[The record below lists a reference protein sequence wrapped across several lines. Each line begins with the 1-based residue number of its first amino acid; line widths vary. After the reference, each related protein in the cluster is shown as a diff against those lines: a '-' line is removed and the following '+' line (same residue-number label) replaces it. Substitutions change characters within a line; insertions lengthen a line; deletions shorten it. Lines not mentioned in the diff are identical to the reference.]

1 METQE
6 IPPRA
11 AKHPTPA
18 SPIETPG
25 EQEWPAHRL
34 SARKPVMAAMI
45 CIALVG
51 GMQGV
56 DPALH
61 SVAMPAA
68 AKALGMDPSL
78 AAFLKSIGTI
88 VLAASMLGVGIIGD
102 RQGRKKILVAGILL
116 MGVAALIS
124 AVAVN
129 PLIFGLGRV
138 LMGVSTAMSF
148 AMCLALIPTLFEKK
162 DLPKAFGLFFGAGA
176 TLIVIAT
183 SLSGTIQGALGW
195 RATYL
200 STTVLCLVL
209 TFAAV
214 RLLPEN
220 RTTAQRKFDTV
231 GVILAGVGL
240 IALVYSIGQASTRGW
255 GSPLV
260 IGGIFLALVI
270 LGAFAFWERRIES
283 PAFPVDLFKKP
294 AFAAACLAGVLFNW
308 ADASLLGQYPALA
321 LPAGVPASAVSVV
334 VAVMYIGMICGA
346 PMAGIAQKRFGA
358 TNRTMFTSGLLLC
371 ALGLASQIFMRD
383 PHNIA
388 LPATGLFVV
397 GFAVMWMQ
405 NPQSAIIMGSAPA
418 DQLGAVG
425 AVKPAVGQFGFG
437 LGFAL
442 AGPMSTIFME
452 DGVMTAHAYGMGLA
466 VQSIIF
472 VIAAALI
479 FLLLTPR
486 NRQTAA

>member
-1 METQE
+1 METQTT
-6 IPPRA
+6 PRRA
-11 AKHPTPA
+11 AARTTTVPQIQTPT
-18 SPIETPG
+18 
-25 EQEWPAHRL
+25 EQAWPAHRL
-34 SARKPVMAAMI
+34 RARKPVMAAMI

-68 AKALGMDPSL
+68 AKALGMDPAL
-78 AAFLKSIGTI
+78 ASFLKSIGTI

-102 RQGRKKILVAGILL
+102 RHGRKKVLVAGILL
-116 MGVAALIS
+116 MGVAALLT
-124 AVAVN
+124 AVAPT
-129 PLIFGLGRV
+129 PLVFGAGRV
-138 LMGVSTAMSF
+138 LMGISTAMSF

-183 SLSGTIQGALGW
+183 SLSGSIQGAFGW
-195 RATYL
+195 RATYI
-200 STTVLCLVL
+200 STAVLCLAL
-209 TFAAV
+209 TFAAI

-220 RTTAQRKFDTV
+220 HTTAQRKFDAV
-231 GVILAGVGL
+231 GVVLAAAGL

-270 LGAFAFWERRIES
+270 LGGFAFWERRIES

-308 ADASLLGQYPALA
+308 ADASMLGQYPALA

-334 VAVMYIGMICGA
+334 VAIMYIGMICGA

-371 ALGLASQIFMRD
+371 AAGLASQLFMTD
-383 PHNIA
+383 PHNIT
-388 LPATGLFVV
+388 LPAAGLFIV

-405 NPQSAIIMGSAPA
+405 NPQSAVIMGSAPA

-442 AGPMSTIFME
+442 AGPMSTIFMH

-466 VQSIIF
+466 VQSAFF
-472 VIAAALI
+472 VIAAVLI

-486 NRQTAA
+486 NRRATA

>member
-1 METQE
+1 MKSTPTF
-6 IPPRA
+6 PPSA
-11 AKHPTPA
+11 EPTKVKHPISTPI
-18 SPIETPG
+18 S
-25 EQEWPAHRL
+25 QNWPKHRL
-34 SARKPVMAAMI
+34 GARKPVMAAMI

-51 GMQGV
+51 GLQGV

-61 SVAMPAA
+61 SVAMPSA
-68 AKALGMDPSL
+68 AKALGMDSSM
-78 AAFLKSIGTI
+78 ASFLKSIGTI

-102 RQGRKKILVAGILL
+102 RHGRKKILVAGVAL
-116 MGVAALIS
+116 MAVAAVVT
-124 AVAVN
+124 AVAAN
-129 PLIFGLGRV
+129 PLIFGAGRV
-138 LMGVSTAMSF
+138 LMGIATAMSF
-148 AMCLALIPTLFEKK
+148 AMCMALIPTLFDKA

-176 TLIVIAT
+176 TLIVVAT
-183 SLSGTIQGALGW
+183 SLSGTIQTALGW

-200 STTVLCLVL
+200 CTAALCVVLAVVS
-209 TFAAV
+209 V

-220 RTTAQRKFDTV
+220 RTLVHRKFDTV
-231 GVILAGVGL
+231 GVLLAAVGL
-240 IALVYSIGQASTRGW
+240 IALVYSIGQAATRGW

-270 LGAFAFWERRIES
+270 LAGFALWERRLQS
-283 PAFPVDLFKKP
+283 PAFPVELFKKP
-294 AFAAACLAGVLFNW
+294 AFAAACIAGVLFNW

-321 LPAGVPASAVSVV
+321 LPSGVSASAVSVV

-346 PMAGIAQKRFGA
+346 PLAGIAQKRFGV

-371 ALGLASQIFMRD
+371 AAGLASQILMRD
-383 PHNIA
+383 PHNIV
-388 LPATGLFVV
+388 LPAAGLFVV

-442 AGPMSTIFME
+442 AGPMATIFME

-466 VQSIIF
+466 AQAVIF
-472 VIAAALI
+472 VIASGLI
-479 FLLLTPR
+479 FLLLSPR
-486 NRQTAA
+486 NRRASA

>member
-1 METQE
+1 METPT

-11 AKHPTPA
+11 AAHKPAMPPIQTPT
-18 SPIETPG
+18 
-25 EQEWPAHRL
+25 EQAWPTHRL
-34 SARKPVMAAMI
+34 RARKPVMAAMI

-56 DPALH
+56 DPSLH

-68 AKALGMDPSL
+68 AKALAMDPSL

-102 RQGRKKILVAGILL
+102 RHGRKKILVAGILL
-116 MGVAALIS
+116 MGVAALIT
-124 AVAVN
+124 AAAPT
-129 PLIFGLGRV
+129 PLIFGAGRV
-138 LMGVSTAMSF
+138 LMGVATAMSF

-183 SLSGTIQGALGW
+183 SVSGTLQGAFGW
-195 RATYL
+195 RATYI
-200 STTVLCLVL
+200 STAVLCIAL
-209 TFAAV
+209 TFAAI

-220 RTTAQRKFDTV
+220 QTSAQRKFDTV
-231 GVILAGVGL
+231 GVILAAVGL

-260 IGGIFLALVI
+260 VGGIFLALIV
-270 LGAFAFWERRIES
+270 LAGFAIWERRIDS

-321 LPAGVPASAVSVV
+321 LPAGVPASAVSMV
-334 VAVMYIGMICGA
+334 VAIMYIGMICGA
-346 PMAGIAQKRFGA
+346 PLAGIAQKRFGA

-371 ALGLASQIFMRD
+371 ALGLASQILMQD
-383 PHNIA
+383 PHNIW
-388 LPATGLFVV
+388 LPATGLFIV

-418 DQLGAVG
+418 EQLGAVG

-442 AGPMSTIFME
+442 AGPMSTIFMQ

-472 VIAAALI
+472 VVAAALI
-479 FLLLTPR
+479 FMLLTPR
-486 NRQTAA
+486 NRHTAA

>member
-1 METQE
+1 MST
-6 IPPRA
+6 ISRTHRSKAPAVVPA
-11 AKHPTPA
+11 PIHTPA
-18 SPIETPG
+18 A
-25 EQEWPAHRL
+25 QLWPSNALR
-34 SARKPVMAAMI
+34 SRKPVMAAMI

-68 AKALGMDPSL
+68 ANALGMDPSL

-102 RQGRKKILVAGILL
+102 RHGRKKILVAGILL
-116 MGVAALIS
+116 MGVAALIT
-124 AVAVN
+124 AAAPT
-129 PLIFGLGRV
+129 PLVFGAGRV

-176 TLIVIAT
+176 TLIVVAT
-183 SLSGTIQGALGW
+183 SLSGTIQSALGW
-195 RATYL
+195 RATYVC
-200 STTVLCLVL
+200 TAVLCVL
-209 TFAAV
+209 LTGAAL

-220 RTTAQRKFDTV
+220 RASTQRKFDTV
-231 GVILAGVGL
+231 GVVLAGIGL

-255 GSPLV
+255 ASPPV
-260 IGGIFLALVI
+260 IGGIFLALLI
-270 LGAFAFWERRIES
+270 LGSFAIWERRIQD
-283 PAFPVDLFKKP
+283 PAFPVELFKKP

-321 LPAGVPASAVSVV
+321 LPAGVPASAVSLV

-346 PMAGIAQKRFGA
+346 PMAGVAQKRFGA

-371 ALGLASQIFMRD
+371 AAGLASQILMRD
-383 PHNIA
+383 PHNIV
-388 LPATGLFVV
+388 LPAAGLFIV

-418 DQLGAVG
+418 DQVGAVG

-442 AGPMSTIFME
+442 AGPMSTIFMQ

-472 VIAAALI
+472 VIAAGLI
-479 FLLLTPR
+479 FLLLSPR
-486 NRQTAA
+486 NRRATA

>member
-1 METQE
+1 MDTR
-6 IPPRA
+6 ITLPRA
-11 AKHPTPA
+11 TAHKATMTPIDTPT
-18 SPIETPG
+18 
-25 EQEWPAHRL
+25 EQKWPTNRL
-34 SARKPVMAAMI
+34 LARKPVMAAMI

-102 RQGRKKILVAGILL
+102 RHGRKKILVAGILL
-116 MGVAALIS
+116 MGVAALVT
-124 AVAVN
+124 AAA
-129 PLIFGLGRV
+129 PTPMIFGAGRV
-138 LMGVSTAMSF
+138 LMGISTAMSF

-183 SLSGTIQGALGW
+183 SLSGTIQSALGW
-195 RATYL
+195 RATYV
-200 STTVLCLVL
+200 STAVLCLVL
-209 TFAAV
+209 TLIAI

-220 RTTAQRKFDTV
+220 RSAAQRKFDTV
-231 GVILAGVGL
+231 GVLLAAAGL

-270 LGAFAFWERRIES
+270 LGGFALWERRIEN
-283 PAFPVDLFKKP
+283 PAFPVELFKKP

-371 ALGLASQIFMRD
+371 AAGLASQIFMRD
-383 PHNIA
+383 PHNIV
-388 LPATGLFVV
+388 LPAFGLFVV

-442 AGPMSTIFME
+442 AGPMSTIFMT
-452 DGVMTAHAYGMGLA
+452 DGVMTAHAYGLGLA

-472 VIAAALI
+472 VVAAGLI

-486 NRQTAA
+486 NRRATA